1 MCARVTGL
9 NCALKQELD
18 CDRGSEIRAN
28 NRCKRPTV
36 EELRIYLQ
44 KRGLRRNPPLPP
56 HHRELTDSSLTSP
69 SLWHLEPK
77 D

>member
-18 CDRGSEIRAN
+18 CGRGSEIRAN

-44 KRGLRRNPPLPP
+44 KRGLRRNV
-56 HHRELTDSSLTSP
+56 RSAGKYIKNDAGEYVGSL
-69 SLWHLEPK
+69 
-77 D
+77 DC